1 MAALELVEVE
11 PGPLR
16 LRAGVHTG
24 EAAVTADDLI
34 GHDVNVAARVAAVAS
49 GGQVLATVAVRD
61 EVGDLRG
68 VTFGRARRR
77 SFKGVEQAVQ
87 VCPVQRSA

>member
-1 MAALELVEVE
+1 LELVEVE

-24 EAAVTADDLI
+24 EAVVTPDDLI
-34 GHDVNVAARVAAVAS
+34 GHDVNVAARVAAVAT
-49 GGQVLATVAVRD
+49 GAQVLATIATRD
-61 EVGDLRG
+61 QAGELRG

-77 SFKGVEQAVQ
+77 TFKGVGQAVL
-87 VCPVQRSA
+87 VCPVQRSG